1 MVYNVDHAKE
11 ASTVDEICAGSVS
24 VAEEWRPVVGWEGW
38 YSVSSMGRVR
48 SEPRTIIRRD
58 GVVTELNGKLLAD
71 RVSTKGYIVAA
82 LTRKGRAAYRP
93 VHQLVVE
100 AFIGPIPDGL
110 QVNHK
115 SGIKRDNRLENL
127 ETVTPRENVAHAY
140 RLGLARRG
148 RVYGEDS
155 GTAKLTGEQVLE
167 IRSRYAAG
175 GVRQIDL
182 ADEFGIG
189 RATIGK
195 IVRGERWRHILPV
208 TGPWP
213 CATNFAHAT

>member
-1 MVYNVDHAKE
+1 M
-11 ASTVDEICAGSVS
+11 DEIGAGSVS

-38 YSVSSMGRVR
+38 YSVSSAGRVR
-48 SEPRTIIRRD
+48 SEPRTIVRDD
-58 GVVTELNGKLLAD
+58 GVVTKLNGKLMAD
-71 RVSTKGYIVAA
+71 RVSRKGYIIAA
-82 LTRKGRAAYRP
+82 LSRGRLAVYRP

-100 AFIGPIPDGL
+100 AFVGPIPCGL

-115 SGIKRDNRLENL
+115 SGVKSDNRLENL

-155 GTAKLTGEQVLE
+155 GTAKLTNGQVLD

-182 ADEFGIG
+182 ANEFGIG
-189 RATIGK
+189 RATVGK
-195 IVRGERWRHILPV
+195 IVRGERWRHILPMP
-208 TGPWP
+208 GPWP
-213 CATNFAHAT
+213 SGVDSVLAT

>member
-1 MVYNVDHAKE
+1 M
-11 ASTVDEICAGSVS
+11 DEICAGSVS

-71 RVSTKGYIVAA
+71 RVSTKGYVVAA
-82 LTRKGRAAYRP
+82 LTRGGVAAYRP
-93 VHQLVVE
+93 VHQLVIE
-100 AFIGPIPDGL
+100 AFIGPIPYGL

-115 SGIKRDNRLENL
+115 SGIKRDNRLQNL

-155 GTAKLTGEQVLE
+155 GTAKLTNEQVRE

-182 ADEFGIG
+182 ANEFGVG
-189 RATIGK
+189 RGAVGK
-195 IVRGERWRHILPV
+195 IVRGERWRHIMPMV
-208 TGPWP
+208 GPLP
-213 CATNFAHAT
+213 CATNSVPAT